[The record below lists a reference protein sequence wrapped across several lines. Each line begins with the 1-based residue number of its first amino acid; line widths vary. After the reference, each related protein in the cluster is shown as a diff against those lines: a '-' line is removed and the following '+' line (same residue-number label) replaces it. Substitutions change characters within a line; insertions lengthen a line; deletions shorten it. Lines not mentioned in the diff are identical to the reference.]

1 MYISQSTVFVH
12 NISYKYGEFFLDHR
26 NIISK
31 KYYNLTIKL
40 VLEVEPLWWNF
51 LKTNIHTCLFKALRL
66 TEVFHESSSQARAG
80 CLEDPVS
87 APYLAVRF
95 CPRAVGVGLPPVSRS
110 GQAVEF

>member
-1 MYISQSTVFVH
+1 M
-12 NISYKYGEFFLDHR
+12 

-87 APYLAVRF
+87 APTLLCVSVRG
-95 CPRAVGVGLPPVSRS
+95 AVGVEACLPVSCS

>member
-1 MYISQSTVFVH
+1 MYISQSKVFVH

-51 LKTNIHTCLFKALRL
+51 LKKKKKPCLFKTLRL
-66 TEVFHESSSQARAG
+66 TEVFYNSSFQARTG
-80 CLEDPVS
+80 CLEDS
-87 APYLAVRF
+87 APTPTLL
-95 CPRAVGVGLPPVSRS
+95 CVS
-110 GQAVEF
+110 V